1 MHTPTPTP
9 GAADSRRR
17 HAARVWLVCVL
28 ALAAG
33 ACGRKAPSFPSGGGA
48 AFPDFAAAY
57 QQATASCR
65 DTKTMTAS
73 LALSGKAARTKLRG
87 RIDAGFAAPAK
98 MRLEG
103 RAPFGRPVF
112 VLTADGG
119 RATLVLPRDE
129 RVLADAPPE
138 QVVEALAGIA
148 LTPDMLRTIVAG
160 CGVST
165 DPPSAGQLYGGGQ
178 AAVTLGSGT
187 AYLRR
192 AGSSWQLVGGARAP
206 LTVVYGDFRNGLPT
220 MVRLRTGTAA
230 DLTLRL
236 SQVEI
241 NASLDPKAFEATP
254 PERAAPL
261 TLEEL
266 RRAGPLGEGAKE

>member
-1 MHTPTPTP
+1 MHTPT
-9 GAADSRRR
+9 
-17 HAARVWLVCVL
+17 HAARLWLVGVL
-28 ALAAG
+28 AVTAA
-33 ACGRKAPSFPSGGGA
+33 ACGRKAPTFPTGTGSP
-48 AFPDFAAAY
+48 FPDFSTAY
-57 QQATASCR
+57 EQATATCR

-73 LALSGKAARTKLRG
+73 MALSGKAGRTKLRG

-129 RVLADAPPE
+129 RVLTDAPPE

-148 LTPDMLRTIVAG
+148 LTPDTLRTIVAG

-178 AAVTLGSGT
+178 AAVTLGAGT

-192 AGSSWQLVGGARAP
+192 AGSSWHVAGGTRGP
-206 LTVVYGDFRNGLPT
+206 LTVFYGDFRDGRPT
-220 MVRLRTGTAA
+220 TVRLRTGAAA

-241 NASLDPKAFEATP
+241 NAPLDSKAFEPTP
-254 PERAAPL
+254 PDRAVPL
-261 TLEEL
+261 TLDEL
-266 RRAGPLGEGAKE
+266 RRAGPLGEGVKE